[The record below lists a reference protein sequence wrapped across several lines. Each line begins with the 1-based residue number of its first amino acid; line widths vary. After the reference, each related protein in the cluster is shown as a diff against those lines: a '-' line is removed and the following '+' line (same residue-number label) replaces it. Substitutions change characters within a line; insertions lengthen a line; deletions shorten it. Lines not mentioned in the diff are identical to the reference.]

1 MAPAVTRPHPL
12 HRAPRTARAIL
23 ARTALAAG
31 VLGLALAA
39 AGCTASP
46 SEPQAVPSLS
56 SSSASAASTAASA
69 SAASAA
75 STSASSP
82 ASSTA
87 AITLDIS
94 IAQGQV
100 SPNGKKLDAKVGDT
114 VAMSV
119 TSDADDKI
127 HAHTGGDGYELEV
140 TAGKTTTG
148 SFTITEPGSIE
159 VESHDLG
166 KTIVILNAR

>member
-56 SSSASAASTAASA
+56 SSSASAAS
-69 SAASAA
+69 AA

-87 AITLDIS
+87 AITLDISIAS